1 MSFPVR
7 QYMSREVPTVEEQAS
22 VVEAAKTLIKFNIG
36 LLIVLKDGQ
45 PVGVVTE
52 RDFVERVVAREA
64 DPKKLTASEIM
75 SSPLITIDP
84 DEDIIRAS
92 ELMQKN
98 HIRRLPVV
106 KDGIICG
113 VITARDIAQHC
124 GDYID
129 KATREVMRWAW
140 GAIP

>member
-1 MSFPVR
+1 
-7 QYMSREVPTVEEQAS
+7 MSREVPTIEGQAS
-22 VVEAAKTLIKFNIG
+22 VVEAAKTVIKFTIG
-36 LLIVLKDGQ
+36 LLIVLKDGK
-45 PVGVVTE
+45 PVGVITE

-64 DPKKLTASEIM
+64 NPKKLTASEIM

-92 ELMQKN
+92 ELMQRY

-106 KDGIICG
+106 KDGVIQG
-113 VITARDIAQHC
+113 VITSRDIAQHC